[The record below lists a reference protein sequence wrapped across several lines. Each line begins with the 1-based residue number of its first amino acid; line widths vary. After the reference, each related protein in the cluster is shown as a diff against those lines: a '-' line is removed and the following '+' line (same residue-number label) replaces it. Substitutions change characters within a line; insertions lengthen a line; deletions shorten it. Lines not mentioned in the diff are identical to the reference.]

1 MDDLTRD
8 FYEERRHKWRRSAFW
23 RGVLITLC
31 VFVLLGVLVVILGG
45 GPRFADHIAHVVLK
59 GVIYNDPVLD
69 ATLKDVEENDKAK
82 ALILTI
88 SSPGGTTVGSEA
100 VFERLRKIS
109 DKKPVVSV
117 LGEVAASGGYIAA
130 IGADHI
136 IARGNTITGSIGVIM
151 EYPDLT
157 DLLTKVGITMQTIRS
172 SEIKGGPSPF
182 RKSTPEARA
191 AEKVLIDES
200 HQWFRGLVE
209 DRRGLN
215 GSKLDT
221 VADGRVFTGRLAL
234 DLGLIDAIGGFDEAI
249 EYLDSLDSIEA
260 KLPVDTYALE
270 YENVGLFGIVGKFL
284 LRNGNLG
291 RISGKSGPRLYSI
304 AK

>member
-23 RGVLITLC
+23 RGVLITLS

-249 EYLDSLDSIEA
+249 EYLDSLDSIET

-270 YENVGLFGIVGKFL
+270 YENAGLFGIVGKFL

>member
-23 RGVLITLC
+23 RGVLITLS
-31 VFVLLGVLVVILGG
+31 VLVLLGVLVVILGG

-260 KLPVDTYALE
+260 KLPVDTYALK

>member
-23 RGVLITLC
+23 RGVLITLS
-31 VFVLLGVLVVILGG
+31 VFVLLGVLVVILGS
-45 GPRFADHIAHVVLK
+45 GPRFADHIAHVDLK

-69 ATLKDVEENDKAK
+69 ATLKEVEENHKAK

-260 KLPVDTYALE
+260 KLPVDAYALE

-304 AK
+304 AN

>member
-23 RGVLITLC
+23 RGVLITLS

-69 ATLKDVEENDKAK
+69 ATLKDVEENEKAK

-270 YENVGLFGIVGKFL
+270 YENAGLFGIVGKFL